1 METKDQLV
9 NHIKEWLSIDEEI
22 KLLKKEIKSRQEKK
36 KNLTSDLVEVMKS
49 NEIDAFDNIIDQ
61 LFNDLSYDPRFSL
74 MNTNN
79 VSNYY
84 NENEK
89 EYYLTMDVP
98 GMSKDDIEV
107 TFDSNRLK
115 ISGQRKSDKYDSY
128 EYGKMERTFSVPSN
142 VETDKISAKIDNG
155 VLKVLLPK
163 AKSSLGR
170 KISVK

>member
-1 METKDQLV
+1 MSL
-9 NHIKEWLSIDEEI
+9 IKWKPL
-22 KLLKKEIKSRQEKK
+22 
-36 KNLTSDLVEVMKS
+36 N
-49 NEIDAFDNIIDQ
+49 NEIDTFDNIIDQ
-61 LFNDLSYDPRFSL
+61 FFNDLSYDPRFSL

-107 TFDSNRLK
+107 TFDNNRLK
-115 ISGQRKSDKYDSY
+115 VSGQRKSDKYDSY
-128 EYGKMERTFSVPSN
+128 KYGKMERTFNVPSN

>member
-1 METKDQLV
+1 MSL
-9 NHIKEWLSIDEEI
+9 IKWKPL
-22 KLLKKEIKSRQEKK
+22 
-36 KNLTSDLVEVMKS
+36 N
-49 NEIDAFDNIIDQ
+49 NEIDTFDNIIDQ
-61 LFNDLSYDPRFSL
+61 FFNDLSYDPRFSL

-98 GMSKDDIEV
+98 GMSKNDIEV

-128 EYGKMERTFSVPSN
+128 EYGKMERTFIVPSN

-155 VLKVLLPK
+155 VLKVMLPK

>member
-1 METKDQLV
+1 MSL
-9 NHIKEWLSIDEEI
+9 IKWKPL
-22 KLLKKEIKSRQEKK
+22 
-36 KNLTSDLVEVMKS
+36 N
-49 NEIDAFDNIIDQ
+49 NEIDTFDNIIDQ
-61 LFNDLSYDPRFSL
+61 FFNDLSYDPRFSL

-115 ISGQRKSDKYDSY
+115 ISGQRKSDKY
-128 EYGKMERTFSVPSN
+128 
-142 VETDKISAKIDNG
+142 
-155 VLKVLLPK
+155 L
-163 AKSSLGR
+163 SL
-170 KISVK
+170 IHI

>member
-1 METKDQLV
+1 MSL
-9 NHIKEWLSIDEEI
+9 IKWKPL
-22 KLLKKEIKSRQEKK
+22 
-36 KNLTSDLVEVMKS
+36 N
-49 NEIDAFDNIIDQ
+49 NEIDTFDNIIDQ
-61 LFNDLSYDPRFSL
+61 FFNDLSYDPRFSL

-79 VSNYY
+79 LSNYY

-128 EYGKMERTFSVPSN
+128 EYGKIERSFSVPSN
-142 VETDKISAKIDNG
+142 VEADKISAKIDNG

>member
-1 METKDQLV
+1 MSL
-9 NHIKEWLSIDEEI
+9 IKWKPL
-22 KLLKKEIKSRQEKK
+22 
-36 KNLTSDLVEVMKS
+36 N
-49 NEIDAFDNIIDQ
+49 NEIDTFDNIIDQ
-61 LFNDLSYDPRFSL
+61 FFNNLSYDPRFSL

-89 EYYLTMDVP
+89 EYYLTMDFP

-107 TFDSNRLK
+107 TFDNNRLK

-128 EYGKMERTFSVPSN
+128 KYGKMERTFSVPSN

-163 AKSSLGR
+163 TKSSLGR

>member
-1 METKDQLV
+1 MSL
-9 NHIKEWLSIDEEI
+9 IKWKPL
-22 KLLKKEIKSRQEKK
+22 
-36 KNLTSDLVEVMKS
+36 N
-49 NEIDAFDNIIDQ
+49 NEIDTFDNIIDQ
-61 LFNDLSYDPRFSL
+61 FFNDLSFDPRFSL

-98 GMSKDDIEV
+98 GMSKNDIEV

-128 EYGKMERTFSVPSN
+128 EYGKMERTFSVPTN

>member
-1 METKDQLV
+1 MSL
-9 NHIKEWLSIDEEI
+9 IKWKPL
-22 KLLKKEIKSRQEKK
+22 
-36 KNLTSDLVEVMKS
+36 N

-61 LFNDLSYDPRFSL
+61 FFSDLSIDPRFSS
-74 MNTNN
+74 MNMNS

-89 EYYLTMDVP
+89 EYYLTMDIP

-115 ISGQRKSDKYDSY
+115 ISGQRKSDKYDAY
-128 EYGKMERTFSVPSN
+128 EYGKMERTFSVPNN
-142 VETDKISAKIDNG
+142 VETNKISANVDNG

-170 KISVK
+170 KITIK

>member
-1 METKDQLV
+1 MSL
-9 NHIKEWLSIDEEI
+9 IKWKPL
-22 KLLKKEIKSRQEKK
+22 
-36 KNLTSDLVEVMKS
+36 N
-49 NEIDAFDNIIDQ
+49 NEIDTFDNIIDQ
-61 LFNDLSYDPRFSL
+61 FFNDLSFDPRFSL

-98 GMSKDDIEV
+98 GMSKDDVEV
-107 TFDSNRLK
+107 TFDNNRLK
-115 ISGQRKSDKYDSY
+115 ISGKRKSNKYDSY
-128 EYGKMERTFSVPSN
+128 EYGKMERTFSVPSS

-155 VLKVLLPK
+155 VLKVILPK

>member
-1 METKDQLV
+1 MSL
-9 NHIKEWLSIDEEI
+9 IKWKPL
-22 KLLKKEIKSRQEKK
+22 
-36 KNLTSDLVEVMKS
+36 N

-61 LFNDLSYDPRFSL
+61 FFNDLSYDPRFSL

-98 GMSKDDIEV
+98 GMSKDDIDIA
-107 TFDSNRLK
+107 FDNNRLK
-115 ISGQRKSDKYDSY
+115 VSGQRKSDKYNSY
-128 EYGKMERTFSVPSN
+128 EYGKMERSFNIPNN
-142 VETDKISAKIDNG
+142 VQSDKISAKIDNG

>member
-1 METKDQLV
+1 MSL
-9 NHIKEWLSIDEEI
+9 IKWKPL
-22 KLLKKEIKSRQEKK
+22 
-36 KNLTSDLVEVMKS
+36 N
-49 NEIDAFDNIIDQ
+49 NEIDTFDNIIDQ
-61 LFNDLSYDPRFSL
+61 FFSDLSIDPRFSS
-74 MNTNN
+74 MNTNS

-89 EYYLTMDVP
+89 EYYLTMDIP

-115 ISGQRKSDKYDSY
+115 ISGQRKSDKYDAY
-128 EYGKMERTFSVPSN
+128 EYGKMERNFSVPNN
-142 VETDKISAKIDNG
+142 VETNKISANVDNG

-170 KISVK
+170 KITIK

>member
-1 METKDQLV
+1 MSL
-9 NHIKEWLSIDEEI
+9 IKWKPL
-22 KLLKKEIKSRQEKK
+22 
-36 KNLTSDLVEVMKS
+36 N
-49 NEIDAFDNIIDQ
+49 NEIDAIDNIIDQ
-61 LFNDLSYDPRFSL
+61 FFNDLSYDPRFSL

-89 EYYLTMDVP
+89 EYYLTMDFP

-107 TFDSNRLK
+107 TFDNNRLK

-128 EYGKMERTFSVPSN
+128 KYGKMERTFSVPSN

>member
-1 METKDQLV
+1 MSL
-9 NHIKEWLSIDEEI
+9 IKWKPL
-22 KLLKKEIKSRQEKK
+22 
-36 KNLTSDLVEVMKS
+36 N
-49 NEIDAFDNIIDQ
+49 NEIDTFDNIIDQ
-61 LFNDLSYDPRFSL
+61 FFNDLSFDPRFSL

-98 GMSKDDIEV
+98 GMSKDDVEV
-107 TFDSNRLK
+107 TFDNNRLK
-115 ISGQRKSDKYDSY
+115 ISGQRKSNKYDSY
-128 EYGKMERTFSVPSN
+128 EYGKMERTFIVPSN

-155 VLKVLLPK
+155 VLKVILPK

>member
-1 METKDQLV
+1 MSL
-9 NHIKEWLSIDEEI
+9 IKWKPL
-22 KLLKKEIKSRQEKK
+22 
-36 KNLTSDLVEVMKS
+36 N
-49 NEIDAFDNIIDQ
+49 NEIDTFDNIIDQ
-61 LFNDLSYDPRFSL
+61 FFNDLSYDPRFSL

-107 TFDSNRLK
+107 TFDNNRLK

-128 EYGKMERTFSVPSN
+128 KYGKMERTFSVPSN

-155 VLKVLLPK
+155 VLKVLLQK

>member
-1 METKDQLV
+1 MSL
-9 NHIKEWLSIDEEI
+9 IKWKPL
-22 KLLKKEIKSRQEKK
+22 
-36 KNLTSDLVEVMKS
+36 N

-61 LFNDLSYDPRFSL
+61 FFSDLSIDSRFSS
-74 MNTNN
+74 MNMNS

-89 EYYLTMDVP
+89 EYYLTMDIP

-115 ISGQRKSDKYDSY
+115 ISGQRKSDKYDAY
-128 EYGKMERTFSVPSN
+128 EYGKMERTFSVPNN
-142 VETDKISAKIDNG
+142 VETNKISANVDNG

-170 KISVK
+170 KITIK

>member
-1 METKDQLV
+1 MSL
-9 NHIKEWLSIDEEI
+9 IKWKPL
-22 KLLKKEIKSRQEKK
+22 
-36 KNLTSDLVEVMKS
+36 N
-49 NEIDAFDNIIDQ
+49 NEIDTFDNIIDQ
-61 LFNDLSYDPRFSL
+61 FFNDLSYDPRFSL

-128 EYGKMERTFSVPSN
+128 EYGKMERTFNVPSN

>member
-1 METKDQLV
+1 MSL
-9 NHIKEWLSIDEEI
+9 IKWKPL
-22 KLLKKEIKSRQEKK
+22 
-36 KNLTSDLVEVMKS
+36 N
-49 NEIDAFDNIIDQ
+49 NEIDTFDNIIDQ
-61 LFNDLSYDPRFSL
+61 FFNDLSYDPRFSL
-74 MNTNN
+74 MSTNN

-98 GMSKDDIEV
+98 GMSKNDIEV
-107 TFDSNRLK
+107 TFDNNRLR
-115 ISGQRKSDKYDSY
+115 ISGQRKSDEYNSY
-128 EYGKMERTFSVPSN
+128 EYGKMERNFSVPNN
-142 VETDKISAKIDNG
+142 VETGKISAKIDNG